1 MWDAIVIGSGIG
13 GLAAAAALSKR
24 KHRVLLLEQHTVP
37 GGQTQ
42 TFRRQDWVFATGV
55 HYISGVGPQPGSE
68 GQFRRLLEWLGDGSL
83 QFAPCANPYDIVR
96 LPGFEFGIS
105 HPESAYRATL
115 HERFPSESVAI
126 DRWFHACHEARKAGT
141 TLMATHNLPAWIGW
155 GIRLLRGRQADE
167 WSSHTLADHLAEIA
181 HPQLR
186 AVLGARWGDYGAP
199 PATAPFIEHAWVTGA
214 YDGGAY
220 YPVGGPAR
228 FAESLLPTV
237 QAAGGECR
245 LGAEVRRILVED
257 GRAVGVEVLEGGSL
271 TLERAKNVISDI
283 GLANTLACLD
293 ASVAGAWRE
302 KARPLEPGPG
312 YVALYI
318 GLEGDISAAGATSA
332 NHWIYASADI
342 DRLWLHPADED
353 APGLFVSFPSL
364 KDPAWRGPPT
374 AEVIALV
381 DCAAFSPWLDDAHS
395 GDDYA
400 AFKDWVAE
408 RLLRQFKCH
417 FPALASMVRFHEAAT
432 PLTQRRFV
440 HAVGG
445 SMYGVEMS
453 LERQGSDA
461 LKLRTPVPGLLL
473 SGQDVLGPGVQAA
486 FMGGLMAAATV
497 EPALWRQLGG

>member
-1 MWDAIVIGSGIG
+1 MWHAIVIGSGIG
-13 GLAAAAALSKR
+13 GLAAAAALARRGK
-24 KHRVLLLEQHTVP
+24 RVLLLEQHTVP

-55 HYISGVGPQPGSE
+55 HYVSGVGPQQGPR

-96 LPGFEFGIS
+96 LPGFEFGIP
-105 HPESAYRATL
+105 HPEAAYRAAL
-115 HERFPSESVAI
+115 HARFPGEATAI

-141 TLMATHNLPAWIGW
+141 TLMAAHNFPPWIGW
-155 GIRLLRGRQADE
+155 GFRLLRGRQADE
-167 WSSHTLADHLAEIA
+167 WSHRTLADQLADIA

-228 FAESLLPTV
+228 FAETLLPTV
-237 QAAGGECR
+237 RAAGGECR
-245 LGAEVRRILVED
+245 LGADVRRILVED
-257 GRAVGVEVLEGGSL
+257 GRAGGVEVVEAGSV
-271 TLERAKNVISDI
+271 TTERAEHVISDI

-293 ASVAGAWRE
+293 ASVAGAWR
-302 KARPLEPGPG
+302 AQASPLGQGLG
-312 YVALYI
+312 YLALYV
-318 GLEGDISAAGATSA
+318 GLEGDMAGAGATSA
-332 NHWIYASADI
+332 NHWIYDGEDI
-342 DRLWLHPADED
+342 DRIWLRPADED

-374 AEVIALV
+374 AEVLGIV
-381 DCAAFSPWLDDAHS
+381 DRAAFAPWLDAPQPS
-395 GDDYA
+395 DDYA
-400 AFKDWVAE
+400 AFKDWIAE
-408 RLLRQFKCH
+408 RLLGQFQRH
-417 FPALASMVRFHEAAT
+417 FPKLAPMVRFHEAAT

-440 HAVGG
+440 RAVGG
-445 SMYGVEMS
+445 SMYGIEMS
-453 LERQGSDA
+453 VERQGSDA
-461 LKLRTPVPGLLL
+461 LRLRTPVPGLLL
-473 SGQDVLGPGVQAA
+473 AGQDVMGPGVQAA